1 VRALAF
7 KIIIIENKQYDDEAM
22 IGLEILNPC
31 LDVPLSQPRR
41 STIDIRRFSISIWK
55 ISIYLVD
62 IDATSVSVE
71 GMLVAVFM
79 YVLMI
84 RITSCPSDVPGKH
97 LRFSSAHFLEEG
109 DEGGETIIIVG
120 FAELLHQRL
129 GLFLVELLAEVGE
142 EEVELVRQDGVVLV
156 LVVQLQDL
164 NKVVESTLVLGL
176 LAGLVDGVAV
186 DLLQHPLAL
195 LLLTSDLGDG
205 LEGWVEV
212 AGSEKVAGVEGIDL
226 TVSLEV
232 IDVEGEVEGLDLLF
246 LKTKFSHCVVVSSLF
261 SHY

>member
-1 VRALAF
+1 
-7 KIIIIENKQYDDEAM
+7 M
-22 IGLEILNPC
+22 IGLEILNPS
-31 LDVPLSQPRR
+31 LDVLLSQPRR
-41 STIDIRRFSISIWK
+41 STIDIRRILTCQYRYGKYRYLPILP
-55 ISIYLVD
+55 ILIYLD

-84 RITSCPSDVPGKH
+84 RITSCPSGVPGKH
-97 LRFSSAHFLEEG
+97 LRFSSAHFLQEG

-120 FAELLHQRL
+120 LAELLHQRL

-164 NKVVESTLVLGL
+164 NEVVESTLVLGL

-212 AGSEKVAGVEGIDL
+212 AGSEEVAGVEGIDL